1 MNTNLSDTLR
11 SIAGFGL
18 FILITLLL
26 PAGRTQ
32 AQILK
37 PGFDIDEYIELLKLT
52 SKNSDLEF
60 GRDMPMPDHFV
71 LQYRSAAMGLDN
83 AWELWI
89 NTDSSIAAIS
99 LRGSTGNTES
109 WLANFYSAMVP
120 ATGYLV
126 LSPADTFHYQLAEHA
141 QAAVHTGWL
150 LGMAYL
156 SKEIVPRIDSCY
168 TQGIRNFYITGH
180 SQGGAIGYLLTSYV
194 YHLQSNGQLPA
205 DIRFKTYCSAG
216 PKPGNLHFAYA
227 YETLTQEGWSYNIVN
242 SADWVPEMPFSVQ
255 TIHDLNEVN
264 PFQNASL
271 MIRKQKFP
279 KRLAF
284 RIMYNRLTRPAEKAQ
299 RNYQKYLGTVMSGQ
313 IRKHLHEFSPP
324 VYCSS
329 NDYVRTGAS
338 VILNGDTEYIKQFP
352 ADKQKIM
359 NQHSFYAYLFLARQ
373 LKTVKEEKK

>member
-1 MNTNLSDTLR
+1 MHTSFSDTLHYITTL
-11 SIAGFGL
+11 S
-18 FILITLLL
+18 ILIFNTVLCTTNQTHAQTL
-26 PAGRTQ
+26 
-32 AQILK
+32 K
-37 PGFDIDEYIELLKLT
+37 SGFDIDEYIELLKLT

-60 GRDMPMPDHFV
+60 GKDMPMPDQFG

-89 NTDSSIAAIS
+89 NKNDTIAAIS

-120 ATGYLV
+120 ASGYLV
-126 LSPADTFHYQLAEHA
+126 LSPADTFHYQLAQHP

-156 SKEIVPRIDSCY
+156 SKEIIPRIDSCY
-168 TQGIRNFYITGH
+168 AQGIRNFYITGH
-180 SQGGAIGYLLTSYV
+180 SQGGAIGFLLTSYV
-194 YHLQSNGQLPA
+194 YHLQLKGQLPA
-205 DIRFKTYCSAG
+205 DIRFKTYCSAS
-216 PKPGNLHFAYA
+216 PKPGNLHFAYT

-264 PFQNASL
+264 PFQNARG
-271 MIRKQKFP
+271 MIKKQKFP

-313 IRKHLHEFSPP
+313 IRKYLHEFSPP

-329 NDYVRTGAS
+329 NDYVRTGTS
-338 VILNGDTEYIKQFP
+338 VILNGDNRYFEQFP

-373 LKTVKEEKK
+373 LKAEKQEKK